1 MTRRDDRYYE
11 AIAEGVHR
19 AFWQLFSNASD
30 MPCHDFYDTLK
41 DAAREAFETVAD
53 RLLNEGVQK

>member
-1 MTRRDDRYYE
+1 MKKDDRYYE

-19 AFWQLFSNASD
+19 AFWQLFSNATD

-41 DAAREAFETVAD
+41 DAAREAFEKVAD
-53 RLLNEGVQK
+53 ARLNAEVQK